1 MFLEG
6 FQNGLCL
13 FDFRVGNRLYKE
25 LVGVD
30 YLSLELKKGFEILE

>member
-1 MFLEG
+1 MEG
-6 FQNGLCL
+6 FQNGLFL